1 MLRDRGRIAEK
12 IISDLKSSGEE
23 SVDSLMGTLSHHK
36 RKQDGLDREVDEFR
50 GIINGKEREISVKE
64 TEITNFKR
72 LIELETNEKEVEI
85 RRIKTEIEE
94 QNKMIEEKTKLI
106 KYLQVLDDDTQ
117 GKMIIATSELQ
128 ARIREK
134 NDL

>member
-1 MLRDRGRIAEK
+1 M
-12 IISDLKSSGEE
+12 
-23 SVDSLMGTLSHHK
+23 
-36 RKQDGLDREVDEFR
+36 R
-50 GIINGKEREISVKE
+50 GIINGKEIEISVKE